1 MATRASRARATTG
14 GRGSTT
20 RARVGR
26 TRDRRGRPARGAGR
40 ANANANANANAKKT
54 DEGAKRT
61 AKDAME
67 GLRPARA
74 RDGTKMVASVSTA
87 AEARAREGTRGAGAS
102 AAAGAGV
109 AVAGGAAAV
118 ALARA
123 SRGKKKSAEAKV
135 LDRYAKIINDAYD
148 IPFVPEFAES
158 EVYREVCKAA
168 YASAMKNL
176 RQNLVGASVLGHP
189 LIMSDYLD
197 ARHVPEK
204 SSIKEQELAKFID
217 DVVGETSGIPVLLPG
232 PLERKLYT
240 NGVLTGWTVFED
252 TLKTFRLQLFDREFV
267 FEVSSEEDGMAEG
280 RRTKL
285 VASGDGYLDIV
296 PNLSNQTLRKIAR
309 EELKAPPPTNLFP
322 HLQENVAKVAVGML
336 SEALTM
342 EAKIK
347 GFTVE
352 FALEPY
358 DDDTREAFANIS
370 FSDEDRL
377 ETQRA
382 VKQLIE
388 VCVDEY
394 MDTRAMAISSVFLP
408 RRIERDTY
416 INLLTGLFGEIG
428 KEPVLSNLGFNI
440 SMRVLSPSSGANVS
454 ASFDDDALTFDEG
467 DAAKKTPSA
476 RDLLQQMGNE
486 IRRGDF
492 SNIASEARQILGV
505 SIDGDEDPSRAAR
518 KKAQKQT
525 REAISE
531 FVDYLLR
538 DPMYNVKAIP
548 DNIERLLYINCFE
561 LIVDI
566 LSTVLSDFE
575 LDMLGRRIRMEVR
588 QAPKRDVKD
597 LSRFRPDARALRE
610 ITKDFADI
618 PSVQEIMGNV
628 YAFVLA
634 FVAQV
639 ASDFEVT
646 VVGHRLNTGLS
657 RRAEA
662 TVMESAG
669 PAVTDALNESLVSA
683 IEAFAQDVFAIGSR
697 TGLNAGGS
705 AETRSAVAID
715 FDKEVFALFEA
726 NASNPDEK
734 FPFPYLNQEQFAKTI
749 DMFIETLVPGAK
761 LWDSHNATVQKI
773 AKAADLNGD
782 GVIQWAEWYY
792 AAGAINRA
800 TKIANKKTLE
810 ELKGG

>member
-1 MATRASRARATTG
+1 
-14 GRGSTT
+14 
-20 RARVGR
+20 
-26 TRDRRGRPARGAGR
+26 
-40 ANANANANANAKKT
+40 
-54 DEGAKRT
+54 
-61 AKDAME
+61 
-67 GLRPARA
+67 
-74 RDGTKMVASVSTA
+74 
-87 AEARAREGTRGAGAS
+87 
-102 AAAGAGV
+102 
-109 AVAGGAAAV
+109 
-118 ALARA
+118 
-123 SRGKKKSAEAKV
+123 
-135 LDRYAKIINDAYD
+135 
-148 IPFVPEFAES
+148 
-158 EVYREVCKAA
+158 
-168 YASAMKNL
+168 
-176 RQNLVGASVLGHP
+176 
-189 LIMSDYLD
+189 
-197 ARHVPEK
+197 
-204 SSIKEQELAKFID
+204 
-217 DVVGETSGIPVLLPG
+217 
-232 PLERKLYT
+232 
-240 NGVLTGWTVFED
+240 
-252 TLKTFRLQLFDREFV
+252 
-267 FEVSSEEDGMAEG
+267 MAEG

-382 VKQLIE
+382 VKELIE

-416 INLLTGLFGEIG
+416 INLLSGLFGEIG

-440 SMRVLSPSSGANVS
+440 SMRVLSPTSVS
-454 ASFDDDALTFDEG
+454 ERVSVVRRRRLDVRRRRRREARQR
-467 DAAKKTPSA
+467 SA

-486 IRRGDF
+486 LRRGDF

-505 SIDGDEDPSRAAR
+505 SIDGDDDPSRAAR

-749 DMFIETLVPGAK
+749 DIFIETLVPGAK
-761 LWDSHNATVQKI
+761 SWDSHNATVQKI

-800 TKIANKKTLE
+800 IKIANKKTLE
-810 ELKGG
+810 ELKGR